1 VAPSDIAV
9 ILFYLLAV
17 FTLGVLFTRRAH
29 EDTNSYFL
37 SSRKLPWWIAGTSM
51 VATSF
56 SCDTPLYVTQLVR
69 SGGVWLN
76 WQWWSFAIGGMLS
89 AFLLARLW
97 RRAKVVTDVELTE
110 LRYGRGLGSVLRVIR
125 AGWMALLVNTIGMSW
140 VILAMAK
147 IIGVIWGGEKWA
159 GVLVSTAF
167 AVSYSFL
174 AGFWGVV
181 VTDVA
186 QFAIA
191 MAGAIAL
198 AVFSVNAAGGMHAV
212 IAAAGPERMQLIPS
226 IPAGGLADPGF
237 WTGAFGGFLVYLS
250 IQWWANIN
258 SDGGGKV
265 IQRMSATKNE
275 AHAFGATLWFNI
287 AHYGLRTWPWVITAL
302 ASLVLLP
309 HQADAE
315 LAYPRMILIA
325 LPSPWKGV
333 MLAGLI
339 AAFMST
345 IDTQLNWGASYL
357 TSDLYRRW
365 LAPGRSEKHY
375 LVAAKI
381 FMLLLVAITAVMAY
395 YVQSVTA
402 AFTFLIAFGA
412 GAGPVY
418 VLRWFW
424 WRLNAW
430 SEITAMTASTVIS
443 SVVYLAF
450 PEIPFPLKVVTVAM
464 GSVLFWL
471 PVTFLTQPAPMT
483 TLLDFYKRTRPPG
496 AWRAV
501 RAAWNQRDQGSHPPT
516 RLGRDLWGWLAG
528 TALVL
533 GVTFGLGEILLGK
546 TGSGIVWLMIAMT
559 GGAGTWLWFRTAGEK
574 QQEKVPVEDRMQ
586 N

>member
-1 VAPSDIAV
+1 MAHSDIAV
-9 ILFYLLAV
+9 VLFYLIGV
-17 FTLGVLFTRRAH
+17 FILGVLFTRRAH

-37 SSRKLPWWIAGTSM
+37 SSRRLPWWIAGTSM

-89 AFLLARLW
+89 AFLLSRFW

-110 LRYGRGLGSVLRVIR
+110 LRYGSGVGSVLRVIR
-125 AGWMALLVNTIGMSW
+125 AGWMALLINTIGMSW

-147 IIGVIWGGEKWA
+147 IIGAIWGGEKWA
-159 GVLVSTAF
+159 GVLISTTLAI
-167 AVSYSFL
+167 SYSFL

-186 QFAIA
+186 QFIVA
-191 MAGAIAL
+191 MAGAIVL
-198 AVFSVNAAGGMHAV
+198 AVFSVHAAGGMGV
-212 IAAAGPERMQLIPS
+212 VLAAAGPERLHLVPS
-226 IPAGGLADPGF
+226 IPTGGLADPGF

-250 IQWWANIN
+250 IQWWANVN

-275 AHAFGATLWFNI
+275 AHAFGATLWFNL

-309 HQADAE
+309 ELADAE
-315 LAYPRMILIA
+315 SAYPMLILMV

-333 MLAGLI
+333 LLAGLV

-375 LVAAKI
+375 LIAAKF
-381 FMLLLVAITAVMAY
+381 FMLLLVAVTSVMAY

-430 SEITAMTASTVIS
+430 SEIAAMTASTVIS
-443 SVVYLAF
+443 SVLYLAF

-464 GSVLFWL
+464 GSALIWL
-471 PVTFLTQPAPMT
+471 PVTFLTRPVPMIA
-483 TLLDFYKRTRPPG
+483 LLEFYQRTQPPG
-496 AWRAV
+496 AWSHVRRMMNRRRASTT
-501 RAAWNQRDQGSHPPT
+501 QSSQ
-516 RLGRDLWGWLAG
+516 LGRDLWGWLSG

-533 GVTFGLGEILLGK
+533 GTTFSLGKMLLGEPF
-546 TGSGIVWLMIAMT
+546 SGGIWLMIAAA
-559 GGAGTWLWFRTAGEK
+559 GGVGTWQWFR
-574 QQEKVPVEDRMQ
+574 RLFR
-586 N
+586 

>member
-1 VAPSDIAV
+1 MAHSDIAV
-9 ILFYLLAV
+9 VIIYLLSV
-17 FTLGVLFTRRAH
+17 FALGVLFTRRAH

-37 SSRKLPWWIAGTSM
+37 SSRQLPWWIAGTSM

-89 AFLLARLW
+89 AFLLSRLW

-110 LRYGRGLGSVLRVIR
+110 LRYGSGVGRVLRVIR
-125 AGWMALLVNTIGMSW
+125 AGWMALLINTIGMSW

-147 IIGVIWGGEKWA
+147 IIGAIWGGEKWTA
-159 GVLVSTAF
+159 VLISTTL

-186 QFAIA
+186 QFIIA

-198 AVFSVNAAGGMHAV
+198 AAFSVHAAGGMGAV
-212 IAAAGPERMQLIPS
+212 IEAAGPERLQLIPS
-226 IPAGGLADPGF
+226 IPAGGFADPGF

-250 IQWWANIN
+250 FQWWANIN

-275 AHAFGATLWFNI
+275 KHAFGATLWFNL

-309 HQADAE
+309 NLADGEA
-315 LAYPRMILIA
+315 AYPKLILLV
-325 LPSPWKGV
+325 LPSPWKGIL
-333 MLAGLI
+333 LAGLI

-345 IDTQLNWGASYL
+345 IDTQLNWGSSYL

-375 LVAAKI
+375 LIAAKL
-381 FMLLLVAITAVMAY
+381 FMLLLIAITSVMAY

-418 VLRWFW
+418 ILRWFW

-430 SEITAMTASTVIS
+430 SEIAAMTASTVIS

-450 PEIPFPLKVVTVAM
+450 PGIPFPLKVVTIAV
-464 GSVLFWL
+464 GSALIWL
-471 PVTFLTQPAPMT
+471 PVTFFTRPVPTPA
-483 TLLDFYKRTRPPG
+483 LLEFYRRTRPSG
-496 AWRAV
+496 AWRPV
-501 RAAWNQRDQGSHPPT
+501 RELLGKESPDVKTSGSI
-516 RLGRDLWGWLAG
+516 GRDLLGWIAG
-528 TALVL
+528 TSLVL
-533 GVTFGLGEILLGK
+533 GTTFSIGEFLLQRPGAG
-546 TGSGIVWLMIAMT
+546 TLWLVAALA
-559 GGAGTWLWFRTAGEK
+559 GAVGTWLWFRGTPKTDEN
-574 QQEKVPVEDRMQ
+574 ESTSI
-586 N
+586 